1 MSCAF
6 YIDGVELSRDL
17 GATVHLSGKFLPREL
32 ECINILVVKHVTS
45 ESNAPTHNCFAV
57 PLCGYSRSA
66 MCLSHPIRLVQL
78 HLDFRSLLELL
89 VSLGFWS
96 QWKYVSLTC
105 YNDTY
110 LMKSP
115 GARMKGNSSDHSH
128 INPTSGTL
136 SLIATPTSNPSP
148 PTSSA
153 NPHPAIHYVRYGSPL
168 HGQVHLDLML
178 PRFSGAVH
186 AKSQITVT
194 SANSYTISGEFSS
207 PTTRGTWPAF
217 WYVSSLPS
225 LISHLSYL

>member
-1 MSCAF
+1 M
-6 YIDGVELSRDL
+6 
-17 GATVHLSGKFLPREL
+17 
-32 ECINILVVKHVTS
+32 
-45 ESNAPTHNCFAV
+45 
-57 PLCGYSRSA
+57 
-66 MCLSHPIRLVQL
+66 
-78 HLDFRSLLELL
+78 
-89 VSLGFWS
+89 
-96 QWKYVSLTC
+96 SLTC

-136 SLIATPTSNPSP
+136 SLIATPTSDPSP

-153 NPHPAIHYVRYGSPL
+153 NPHPAIHYMRYGSPL

-225 LISHLSYL
+225 LISHFLFLG